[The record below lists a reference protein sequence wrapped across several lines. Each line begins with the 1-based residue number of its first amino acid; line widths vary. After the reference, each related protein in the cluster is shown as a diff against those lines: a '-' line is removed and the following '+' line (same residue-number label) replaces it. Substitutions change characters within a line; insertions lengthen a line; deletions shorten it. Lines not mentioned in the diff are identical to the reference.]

1 MAHCVDASTSNGRD
15 FNRGCTNDIGIFS
28 GQLAIAQQSE
38 ERGLLGNYQD
48 GYQAELAAGAAD
60 YREGYSKYAYCPEG
74 TADYCAG
81 FSIEFGAN
89 SRSIRS
95 DLSSVLNLAASFCFF
110 QASCGFKVGR
120 INNP

>member
-1 MAHCVDASTSNGRD
+1 MIAA
-15 FNRGCTNDIGIFS
+15 FS
-28 GQLAIAQQSE
+28 AWQLAIAQQSE
-38 ERGLLGNYQD
+38 DGDLLGNYQD
-48 GYQAELAAGAAD
+48 GYKLNWQLEQPIIERGTVSTLTV
-60 YREGYSKYAYCPEG
+60 RKG

-95 DLSSVLNLAASFCFF
+95 DLSSVLNLAASSCFF